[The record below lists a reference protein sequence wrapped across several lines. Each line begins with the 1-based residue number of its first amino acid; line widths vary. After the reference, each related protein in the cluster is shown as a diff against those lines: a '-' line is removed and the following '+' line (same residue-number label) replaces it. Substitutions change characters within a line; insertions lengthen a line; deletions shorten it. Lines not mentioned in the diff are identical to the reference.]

1 MEFKINKPREK
12 IVKYNPAFPIE
23 EIERANAALER
34 GTGIMW
40 RRSAPH
46 SSRRSKLE
54 LPLTQN
60 METSDRKGLTYN
72 QRDGD
77 WFFEFALNG
86 QIKGN
91 RARAT
96 ERFLLELKHQQEL
109 GERNGMVA
117 CYISKKW
124 YDNCTNS
131 DYPRMSYGICL
142 PRESKLAF
150 CDGMKTAIKNAI
162 SKGTIEKVNRYTY
175 RLHVPKNK
183 FHTTERSVAQKD
195 LDTWNF
201 VVDNK
206 VLIHGAKQNYFEP
219 KEDVVP
225 PIDKLI
231 ARKKL
236 ELSELEVEIAEL
248 EQLKLLSDKYGEV
261 LLG

>member
-1 MEFKINKPREK
+1 MM
-12 IVKYNPAFPIE
+12 VKYNPAFPIE

-40 RRSAPH
+40 RRSAQH
-46 SSRRSKLE
+46 SGRRSRLE
-54 LPLTQN
+54 LPLVQTPSLEQP
-60 METSDRKGLTYN
+60 YN

-86 QIKGN
+86 KIKGKT
-91 RARAT
+91 T

-124 YDNCTNS
+124 YDNCANS

-142 PRESKLAF
+142 PRESKLLF
-150 CDGMKTAIKNAI
+150 CDGMKTAIKSAI
-162 SKGTIEKVNRYTY
+162 SKGTIEQVDRFTY

-183 FHTTERSVAQKD
+183 FHTAERSVAQKD

-206 VLIHGAKQNYFEP
+206 VLIHGTKQNYFEP
-219 KEDVVP
+219 EQVVVG

-231 ARKKL
+231 MAKKIAIG
-236 ELSELEVEIAEL
+236 ELQKELAEL
-248 EQLKLLSDKYGEV
+248 HEYKRLDEKYGVEFI
-261 LLG
+261 G